1 MKKELEAKAAGLQFI
16 PASKLQEKVKGGAS
30 DEDQE
35 EEEKDE
41 EDSDED
47 EDESNMFRGVA
58 YRKKEEELVYTGKL
72 SVYILGVISIQLGI
86 ENLKHSQRHK
96 VAMIFFFIPNC
107 LDFLLHFKNEK
118 G

>member
-1 MKKELEAKAAGLQFI
+1 MKKELEAKAAGLEFI
-16 PASKLQEKVKGGAS
+16 PASKLQEKVKAGAS

-35 EEEKDE
+35 EDEKDE

-72 SVYILGVISIQLGI
+72 SVYILGGHIHPI
-86 ENLKHSQRHK
+86 R
-96 VAMIFFFIPNC
+96 
-107 LDFLLHFKNEK
+107 D
-118 G
+118 